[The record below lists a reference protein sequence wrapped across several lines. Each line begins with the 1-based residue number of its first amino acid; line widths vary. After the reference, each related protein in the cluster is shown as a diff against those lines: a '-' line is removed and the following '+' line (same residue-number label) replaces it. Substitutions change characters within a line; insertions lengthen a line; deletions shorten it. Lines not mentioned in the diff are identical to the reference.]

1 MDSINTVN
9 SNILEQIVSYDSD
22 SLDNYLSNLNSVLLE
37 QTQLNKVLTE
47 QNHDDNIDS
56 VKTFISRNKNQI
68 DYQLDEI
75 KRITEKIQAVCLENE
90 NLENEKDEYK
100 ELIQSTECVEIA
112 NKLSSIKKTKES
124 IRAFLLKKGIHL
136 SPN

>member
-1 MDSINTVN
+1 MDSIKTVN

-22 SLDNYLSNLNSVLLE
+22 SLDNYLSNLNSILLE
-37 QTQLNKVLTE
+37 HTQLNKVLIDE
-47 QNHDDNIDS
+47 KHEDNIDS
-56 VKTFISRNKNQI
+56 VKIFISRNKNQI
-68 DYQLDEI
+68 EYQLDEI
-75 KRITEKIQAVCLENE
+75 KRITDKIQAVCLENE

-100 ELIQSTECVEIA
+100 ELIQSPECIEIA

-124 IRAFLLKKGIHL
+124 IRAFLLKKGIHI